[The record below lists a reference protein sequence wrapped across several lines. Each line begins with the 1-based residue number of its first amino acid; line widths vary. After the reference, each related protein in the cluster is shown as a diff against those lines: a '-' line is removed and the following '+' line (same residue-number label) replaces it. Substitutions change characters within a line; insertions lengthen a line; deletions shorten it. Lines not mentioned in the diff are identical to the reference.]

1 MNAQKTNPQTNN
13 SEIKIKIRGVEVPPK
28 LILYGPNGAGKSL
41 VVRSLLARM
50 VGRTDIVG
58 RNLADFASMLVD
70 VGEEPAAP
78 SLIFITESTILQY
91 GVKVF
96 DGDEDGLIEF
106 ADWSGVAIADPEVAR
121 KLSLEIYYNKFYDPD
136 KGWRPLSALSYGERR
151 RLAIEAAL
159 TASDV
164 VLIENFEAGL
174 HVDAIVDLIKQM
186 AEYSGIVVLE
196 THSGLVLKAAQ
207 RYGISTYYVEPLA
220 KLKPIERLDDSQL
233 FAREL
238 SAWHA
243 VV

>member
-1 MNAQKTNPQTNN
+1 
-13 SEIKIKIRGVEVPPK
+13 VEVFSNGEDD
-28 LILYGPNGAGKSL
+28 LI
-41 VVRSLLARM
+41 
-50 VGRTDIVG
+50 D
-58 RNLADFASMLVD
+58 
-70 VGEEPAAP
+70 
-78 SLIFITESTILQY
+78 
-91 GVKVF
+91 
-96 DGDEDGLIEF
+96 F
-106 ADWSGVAIADPEVAR
+106 ADWSNVAIVNPEVVR

-136 KGWRPLSALSYGERR
+136 RGWRPLSALSYGERR

-159 TASDV
+159 AASDI

-174 HVDAIVDLIKQM
+174 HVDAIVGLIKQM
-186 AEYSGIVVLE
+186 AEYSGIFVLE

-207 RYGISTYYVEPLA
+207 RYGIPAYYVEPLA

>member
-1 MNAQKTNPQTNN
+1 MNAQNNNTQTG
-13 SEIKIKIRGVEVPPK
+13 IKIKIKGGEVPPK
-28 LILYGPNGAGKSL
+28 LILYGPNRAGKSL
-41 VVRSLLARM
+41 IIRSLLARIA
-50 VGRTDIVG
+50 GRIGIV
-58 RNLADFASMLVD
+58 RNLADLASMLVD

-78 SLIFITESTILQY
+78 SLIFLTESVVVQH
-91 GVKVF
+91 GVEVF
-96 DGDEDGLIEF
+96 SNGEDDLIDF
-106 ADWSGVAIADPEVAR
+106 ADWSNVAIVNPEVVR

-136 KGWRPLSALSYGERR
+136 RGWRPLSALSYGERR

-159 TASDV
+159 AASDV

-174 HVDAIVDLIKQM
+174 HVDAVVSLIKQM
-186 AEYSGIVVLE
+186 AEYGGIVVLE

-207 RYGISTYYVEPLA
+207 RYGIPAYYVEPLA

-243 VV
+243 IV